1 MLSQEL
7 DLFAVEAITKKLN
20 QIKEEYHNIDFKNN
34 YQDAWNKSRNQYCKV
49 FVFYV
54 PGLNALYKTKTDGM
68 LLWDFMNNGGVKS
81 LTIDQLE
88 KVEALP
94 YHWQYQYTRFYD
106 KHLHDDFV
114 KDHPYSGIDTIDNM
128 SYGRYQYVE
137 GLEKDAMYALCYLE
151 NPQIEQMVK
160 TDLKNLACEWIINP
174 SVLYKRNFKPGKNL
188 NEITKLP
195 KFAWQMMMKEDVLTK
210 DIKAWN
216 EMRIWVQKDNL
227 TKDQLQTILNLNIY
241 DSNQI
246 KELRTI
252 LGAEWEG
259 KRLFTIETLLNYLG
273 RLDMYQAIQ
282 VADALTLL
290 RDYIHMCRELNIKPI
305 TDSNSLKREHDVT
318 ARQYNEH
325 RFAVHDQKLEE
336 GFNERAPILAKYEY
350 TDGRLQVVAP
360 KTAEDIRNEGRNN
373 RNCVGSYADRVAKG
387 QTNIFFIRQCDCP
400 EKSYITIE
408 VDTDFTK
415 VRQKYYGANRP
426 IDKKE
431 DLEFIEQW
439 IEHNAMV
446 PMMEVSEIEEENI
459 SVEELADVVA
469 PVVVNLEE
477 KVNNAELYKVS
488 ANKKGKQRSIEQ
500 YELQLEF

>member
-1 MLSQEL
+1 MNKEV

-20 QIKEEYHNIDFKNN
+20 QIKQEYHNIDFKNSFPQN
-34 YQDAWNKSRNQYCKV
+34 YAYSNNQYCKE
-49 FVFYV
+49 FIFYV
-54 PGLNALYKTKTDGM
+54 PGLNALYKTKTNGV
-68 LLWDFMNNGGVKS
+68 LHWDFITNGGVKS

-88 KVEALP
+88 KVDVIP
-94 YHWQYQYTRFYD
+94 YHWQHEYTRFFD

-114 KDHPYSGIDTIDNM
+114 KDHPYSGIEEIEDL
-128 SYGRYQYVE
+128 SYTRYGYIE
-137 GLEKDAMYALCYLE
+137 GIEKYAMYAACYLE
-151 NPQIEQMVK
+151 NPQIEKLIK
-160 TDLKNLACEWIINP
+160 TDLRKLVVEWMVNP
-174 SVLYKRNFKPGKNL
+174 SVLFKRNFKSGKNL
-188 NEITKLP
+188 NEITRLP
-195 KFAWQMMMKEDVLTK
+195 KYAWQMMMKEDVLTR

-259 KRLFTIETLLNYLG
+259 KKLFTIETLLNYLG
-273 RLDMYQAIQ
+273 RLDMYQAIN
-282 VADALTLL
+282 VPDALTLL
-290 RDYIHMCRELNIKPI
+290 RDYIHMCGELNIKPI

-318 ARQYNEH
+318 LRQYNEH
-325 RFAVHDQKLEE
+325 RFVKHDKKLEE
-336 GFNERAPILAKYEY
+336 GFKERAPILAKYEY

-360 KTAEDIRNEGRNN
+360 RTAEDVRNEGRNN
-373 RNCVGSYADRVAKG
+373 RNCVGSYAARVAKG
-387 QTNIFFIRQCDCP
+387 QTNIFFIRQCDYP

-408 VDTDFTK
+408 VDDEFTK

-431 DLEFIEQW
+431 DLEFIDQW
-439 IEHNAMV
+439 IEHNARV
-446 PMMEVSEIEEENI
+446 PMLDVPEIEEENI
-459 SVEELADVVA
+459 SVEELTDVVE
-469 PVVVNLEE
+469 PVAVNLEE
-477 KVNNAELYKVS
+477 KVKEAELYKVS
-488 ANKKGKQRSIEQ
+488 ANKNGKQKGIEQ